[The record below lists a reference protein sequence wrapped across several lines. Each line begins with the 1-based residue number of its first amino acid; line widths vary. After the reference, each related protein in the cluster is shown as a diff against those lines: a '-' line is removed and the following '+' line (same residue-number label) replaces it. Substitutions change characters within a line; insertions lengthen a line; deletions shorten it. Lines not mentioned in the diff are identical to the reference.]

1 MGRVRSFRVHLS
13 STHKRASY
21 TGDPTPDSDNRVY
34 YRGLRVYL

>member
-13 STHKRASY
+13 Y
-21 TGDPTPDSDNRVY
+21 TDDPAPDRDNRVY